1 MEKKFG
7 GNYIKMSQD
16 IVADALNQIMN
27 IKRTGINIIVI
38 KRHSKLLRNILDI
51 AKESGYLD
59 YSIDGDELKIEIKK
73 LNEIK
78 AIKPRY
84 AFSIKRLGH
93 YVRRFLPAK
102 DFGFV
107 IVSTNKGLMNHY
119 EAKEKNLGGFLIAY
133 IF

>member
-1 MEKKFG
+1 MVLK
-7 GNYIKMSQD
+7 NTVKMGQD
-16 IVADALNQIMN
+16 IVADALNRIMN
-27 IKRTGINIIVI
+27 AKKAGKTNLVL
-38 KRHSKLLRNILDI
+38 KQHSKLLRNILDI

-59 YSIDGDELKIEIKK
+59 YSVDGRELNVEIKN

-84 AFSIKRLGH
+84 TINVKRINY

-107 IVSTNKGLMNHY
+107 IISTNKGIVKHY
-119 EAKEKNLGGFLIAY
+119 EAEKQNLGGCLIAY
-133 IF
+133 MF